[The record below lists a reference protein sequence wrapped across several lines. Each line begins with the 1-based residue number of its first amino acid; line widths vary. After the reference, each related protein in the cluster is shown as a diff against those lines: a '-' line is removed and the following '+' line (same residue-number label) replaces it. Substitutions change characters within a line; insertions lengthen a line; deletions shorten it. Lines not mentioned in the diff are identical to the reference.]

1 MGKKVFANGMEIAH
15 KAGDAKV
22 ISAFP
27 DVCLSPPPPPTGP
40 VPVPYPNTSFAR
52 DLKQGSTSVTIGG
65 EPLALKGK
73 SYYQSSPLGDE
84 AATRNFGGSVL
95 THTIT
100 GKTYFQAHSM
110 DVMVEGKNVC
120 RHLDI
125 TTSNHASYPGS
136 TPPMPNAEEM
146 IQLAL
151 KRAAEKKC
159 PCCGKTKCKA
169 AFQENETPQ
178 SLEDF
183 YGFNEKGPDGNPTP
197 EAADKMKV
205 YQTLL
210 GMKAKNCTC
219 NGRVFPEAPC
229 DVFRAPN
236 PGRTKKIKE
245 HWEQPEV
252 MAKFYTQFTTTNPNT
267 ISDFRAANPAEA
279 PPSAGPT
286 FSKTNHL
293 TPKGAGG
300 CPDNPGNL
308 QPHDTLCA
316 TCKVIDDTF
325 GKWQDPNIEWRN
337 KKNGWADFW
346 NKAFRASGIKRRRV
360 AGFTP
365 GWW

>member
-40 VPVPYPNTSFAR
+40 VPVPYPNTSFAK

-73 SYYQSSPLGDE
+73 SYYQSSPLGNE
-84 AATRNFGGSVL
+84 AATRSFGGSVL

-136 TPPMPNAEEM
+136 TPPMPNTEEM
-146 IQLAL
+146 IQRAL
-151 KRAAEKKC
+151 DRIAKNQC
-159 PCCGKTKCKA
+159 PCCESPDCPA
-169 AFQENETPQ
+169 AFQEGETPQ

-183 YGFNEKGPDGNPTP
+183 YGLNEKGPDGNPTP
-197 EAADKMKV
+197 EAADRMKV

-219 NGRVFPEAPC
+219 SGHPFPSAPC
-229 DVFRAPN
+229 DVFRP
-236 PGRTKKIKE
+236 PDPERTTEIANQWNE
-245 HWEQPEV
+245 SSTD
-252 MAKFYTQFTTTNPNT
+252 FYTYFTTKNPNA
-267 ISDFRAANPAEA
+267 ISDFREANPAEP
-279 PPSAGPT
+279 PPSGGPR
-286 FSKTNHL
+286 FSKTDHL
-293 TPKGAGG
+293 TPKSAGG

-308 QPHDTLCA
+308 QPSDLLCA
-316 TCKVIDDTF
+316 TCKFIDKVFT
-325 GKWQDPNIEWRN
+325 KWQGTDEQWKNWWR
-337 KKNGWADFW
+337 DS
-346 NKAFRASGIKRRRV
+346 FRASGIKRRRV